1 MFISWSFPLTCSP
14 FFYKWNLGPTMGH
27 PCVTFH
33 YIYILLLLWGKVS
46 LLLEQ
51 SQNLRRGR
59 KIFKKVARHRDKSCM
74 NEFLFCSSIPQS
86 SVFTFRLSENDE
98 VCSNIRSLVHLLRN
112 SHASVGLPPV
122 WWAIII
128 IVATSKELSLSYFH
142 DDVFPCPHSQS
153 SFLANVYRPNS

>member
-1 MFISWSFPLTCSP
+1 
-14 FFYKWNLGPTMGH
+14 MGH
-27 PCVTFH
+27 PCVIFH

-86 SVFTFRLSENDE
+86 SVFTFRLSENYE

-122 WWAIII
+122 WWAITII
-128 IVATSKELSLSYFH
+128 TIITKFMKYVNADDYPMAKWPAPLPILRRQEKEQLLQ
-142 DDVFPCPHSQS
+142 FPQH
-153 SFLANVYRPNS
+153 FLFVK

>member
-1 MFISWSFPLTCSP
+1 
-14 FFYKWNLGPTMGH
+14 
-27 PCVTFH
+27 
-33 YIYILLLLWGKVS
+33 
-46 LLLEQ
+46 
-51 SQNLRRGR
+51 
-59 KIFKKVARHRDKSCM
+59 M

-128 IVATSKELSLSYFH
+128 IVATSEELSLSYFH
-142 DDVFPCPHSQS
+142 DDHFPCLHSQP
-153 SFLANVYRPNS
+153 SFSVKCLQTKFMKDVNADDYPMAKWPAPSPILRRQEKEQLLQFPQHFLFVKQSVLDVTSK